1 MAIVETPS
9 VTIEQ
14 FRRGRGQNRKEKFS
28 VNDLPFPSGPG
39 KAAYHQRWRRQF
51 KHSLYHWA
59 GTTLDPFG
67 ANAIMGPKVREIWNA
82 VYPTLVFADD
92 DPVWNIIRAVVSARF
107 VRVFHS
113 PVESES

>member
-1 MAIVETPS
+1 MLQTPMAIVETPS

-14 FRRGRGQNRKEKFS
+14 FRRGRGQGRKEKYS
-28 VNDLPFPSGPG
+28 VHDLPFPSGPG
-39 KAAYHQRWRRQF
+39 KATYHQKWRRQF

-67 ANAIMGPKVREIWNA
+67 ANAIMGPKVREIWNT

-92 DPVWNIIRAVVSARF
+92 DPAWTIIRAVVSAGF
-107 VRVFHS
+107 SFTSRV
-113 PVESES
+113 